1 AALALTLPFDET
13 KMLEDQK
20 GLIKKQ
26 LGLPGEV
33 EVRDA
38 AEESSVD
45 KNNRRATGAPGR
57 AVIVFYAK
65 DNATQRPSCLNAVF
79 LVLCLCLGGGQQLRH
94 LAEEGEVTPD

>member
-1 AALALTLPFDET
+1 MERNQYHCYVASLL
-13 KMLEDQK
+13 

-38 AEESSVD
+38 AEDSAID

-65 DNATQRPSCLNAVF
+65 DST
-79 LVLCLCLGGGQQLRH
+79 
-94 LAEEGEVTPD
+94 E